1 MIKTIKISK
10 NTIEGTNRRK
20 AIYKNA
26 IVSFERV
33 NNDINGNPLYRV
45 YPVNFTFRHNK
56 QAYRNYEFKGYYLVQ
71 SYYIEKDIAELIQCM
86 LDTYYCLNF
95 PKIDK
100 NLLDESYFK
109 YYL

>member
-20 AIYKNA
+20 AIYKNT
-26 IVSFERV
+26 IVSFECV
-33 NNDINGNPLYRV
+33 NNDIYGNPLYRV
-45 YPVNFTFRHNK
+45 YPVNFTFRNNK
-56 QAYRNYEFKGYYLVQ
+56 QAYRNYESKGYYLLQ
-71 SYYIEKDIAELIQCM
+71 SYYIERDLARLIQSM
-86 LDTYYCLNF
+86 LDTYDLNF

-100 NLLDESYFK
+100 TLLDESYFK

>member
-10 NTIEGTNRRK
+10 NTIERTNRRK

-33 NNDINGNPLYRV
+33 TNDINGNPLYRV
-45 YPVNFTFRHNK
+45 YPINFTFRHNK
-56 QAYRNYEFKGYYLVQ
+56 QAYRNYESKGYYLVQ
-71 SYYIEKDIAELIQCM
+71 SYYIEKDIAELIQWM
-86 LDTYYCLNF
+86 LDTYSLNF
-95 PKIDK
+95 PKID
-100 NLLDESYFK
+100 NTLLDESYFK